1 MKFLVILFAKLL
13 IAVCDKFG
21 KGTSFPGLVALKLKP
36 DILRCFKLPENVI
49 AVTGSN
55 GKTSTAEMIADI
67 LTKNGK
73 NVFFNKEGSNQIEG
87 ITTLL
92 LKYADFRGRLNYD
105 AAVLE
110 CDERYTRL
118 IFRHIKP
125 SHFVVINLY
134 RDQLTRNGHP
144 YYVLKYI
151 KEAASLIPDATL
163 ILNADDPI
171 ITSISIKRENTVYF
185 GMEKNIY
192 SVDTSEALY
201 NDCAYCPVCK
211 APMEYEYFQYAHQ
224 GNYRCTSCDFR
235 RPETHIK
242 VSDINLSEGEM
253 YIDNN
258 KIQLAFPSRYN
269 IYNLCAAFSAA
280 NTIGVGGKEISSV
293 LSEFVSKNGR
303 VVQFTAGEN
312 KGILLTSKHEN
323 STSYNQSIEYA
334 VRLNEPTTVVF
345 IVDEISRKYYTSE
358 TGWLWDVSFEMMVDT
373 SINKIILTGNYC
385 YDLALRFEV
394 AGINSAEIITEPD
407 LDKMAQMISVPSDNK
422 LVVITCFSDKD
433 KLYSRVNVLSPTAK

>member
-1 MKFLVILFAKLL
+1 MKFIIILLAKLL
-13 IAVCDKFG
+13 IYVCDKFG
-21 KGTSFPGLVALKLKP
+21 KGTSFPGLIALKIKP
-36 DILRCFKLPENVI
+36 DILKSFVLPEKVI

-67 LTKNGK
+67 LDKNGK
-73 NVFFNKEGSNQIEG
+73 TVFFNKEGSNQIEG
-87 ITTLL
+87 ITTLF
-92 LKYADFRGRLNYD
+92 LKHCDLKGRLSFD

-125 SHFVVINLY
+125 THFVIINLY

-151 KEAASLIPDATL
+151 KEATQLMPDATL

-171 ITSISIKRENTVYF
+171 ISSLGIGRNKTLYF
-185 GMEKNIY
+185 GMEENKY
-192 SVDTSEALY
+192 SSKASEALY
-201 NDCAYCPVCK
+201 NDCAYCPICK
-211 APMEYEYFQYAHQ
+211 APMKYEYFQYAHQ
-224 GNYRCTSCDFR
+224 GKYSCTSCDFS
-235 RPETHIK
+235 RPEALIK
-242 VSDINLSEGEM
+242 VSDIDLDNKEV
-253 YIDNN
+253 YINDN
-258 KIQLAFPSRYN
+258 KIQLAFPGRYN
-269 IYNLCAAFSAA
+269 IYNLCAAFAAA
-280 NTIGVGGKEISSV
+280 NAAGIDGKDISSV
-293 LSEFVSKNGR
+293 LSEFISKNGR

-334 VRLNEPTTVVF
+334 VRLNEPSTVVF

-358 TGWLWDVSFEMMVDT
+358 TGWLWDVSFELLQNTNV
-373 SINKIILTGNYC
+373 NKIILTGNYC

-407 LDKMAQMISVPSDNK
+407 LDKMAQLISAPSDNK
-422 LVVITCFSDKD
+422 LIVITCFSDKD